1 MICDP
6 GDVVMCNRQVVH
18 GSFANTSDDWRV
30 SVGFGFHRKASVVG
44 ASAKLLNGKVVH
56 YDEARV
62 KERSRMIAIAIDA
75 RTQRYPNEEHYHYK
89 PLAGFEAENNF
100 NEETREQVVKNYNL
114 LDLHI

>member
-1 MICDP
+1 
-6 GDVVMCNRQVVH
+6 
-18 GSFANTSDDWRV
+18 
-30 SVGFGFHRKASVVG
+30 
-44 ASAKLLNGKVVH
+44 LNGKVVH